1 MKLIALICFLLPFLN
16 NDLYGCSAIIAAHN
30 GSFVVGA
37 NLDGEGIWEGL
48 VFINK
53 TGVEKQTDFEYDD
66 GKTLQWVSQYGS
78 VTFNLLCRE
87 YAQYGMNTEGLIVTT
102 VSCLNSCQPYQKD
115 LPELNG
121 NFWVQYILDKCKS
134 VKEVKETF
142 SKINVLAGNDRYMI
156 CDRFGGSI
164 IIEFHDGVVFYENE
178 NMPIPILTNQLYQKS
193 IMHVA
198 NNTLPSSDK
207 SFDFITTKRF
217 IRAND
222 ELKPTEYTL
231 GDNKISRMFGIL
243 KKIQG
248 YPESIWRIVFDQQ
261 EAKVYFMTHA
271 NKSQRFINLDEI
283 DFSCQ
288 SDKVMAN
295 IDAGEK
301 GDFITELTKYSYPKN
316 YELYQTTMNN
326 LGREITNKAIERH
339 INYLDSFNCIN

>member
-222 ELKPTEYTL
+222 ELKPT
-231 GDNKISRMFGIL
+231 
-243 KKIQG
+243 
-248 YPESIWRIVFDQQ
+248 
-261 EAKVYFMTHA
+261 
-271 NKSQRFINLDEI
+271 
-283 DFSCQ
+283 
-288 SDKVMAN
+288 
-295 IDAGEK
+295 
-301 GDFITELTKYSYPKN
+301 
-316 YELYQTTMNN
+316 
-326 LGREITNKAIERH
+326 
-339 INYLDSFNCIN
+339 

>member
-142 SKINVLAGNDRYMI
+142 SKINV
-156 CDRFGGSI
+156 
-164 IIEFHDGVVFYENE
+164 
-178 NMPIPILTNQLYQKS
+178 
-193 IMHVA
+193 
-198 NNTLPSSDK
+198 
-207 SFDFITTKRF
+207 
-217 IRAND
+217 
-222 ELKPTEYTL
+222 
-231 GDNKISRMFGIL
+231 
-243 KKIQG
+243 
-248 YPESIWRIVFDQQ
+248 
-261 EAKVYFMTHA
+261 
-271 NKSQRFINLDEI
+271 
-283 DFSCQ
+283 
-288 SDKVMAN
+288 
-295 IDAGEK
+295 
-301 GDFITELTKYSYPKN
+301 
-316 YELYQTTMNN
+316 
-326 LGREITNKAIERH
+326 
-339 INYLDSFNCIN
+339 